1 MSRSLEEEIMIKA
14 QQVRGTARYMASFED
29 LVEEK
34 IRKAQEKGA
43 FDNLEGHG
51 KPLDLSENPF
61 EPPELR
67 MVFKILKD
75 QGFAP
80 AWIEIGKEVD
90 ARQVELKYDV
100 ARFKDYARVVG
111 TGASKRGMSRLEH
124 RAKVFLKECMDKLQI
139 INRRIDDFNNNCPM
153 WWLSRGRININQE
166 YALIKAEVDEAML
179 RLRETNSQK
188 HA

>member
-14 QQVRGTARYMASFED
+14 EQVRGTARYMASFED

-34 IRKAQEKGA
+34 IRKAREQGA

-67 MVFKILKD
+67 MIYKILKD

-80 AWIEIGKEVD
+80 AWVEIGKDVD
-90 ARQVELKYDV
+90 AKQTALKNEV

-111 TGASKRGMSRLEH
+111 TGASKRGMARLEH
-124 RAKVFLKECMDKLQI
+124 RAKGFLIECMDKLQM

-153 WWLSRGRININQE
+153 WWLSRGHININKEIAQ
-166 YALIKAEVDEAML
+166 IKAEVDEAMQV
-179 RLRETNSQK
+179 LRET